1 MKNIALFAAATIFVA
16 GTAAANGVSAGHA
29 QFAALLGVD
38 PQAYSLAE
46 LTELEVALSDNDTAR
61 AAYILSHENR
71 EQRGGAGNVSAGKA
85 QLAAGL
91 GVNPADYSLAELS
104 ALAAARE
111 GDKN

>member
-1 MKNIALFAAATIFVA
+1 MKNIALFAVATIFAA
-16 GTAAANGVSAGHA
+16 GTAAADGISAGHA

-46 LTELEVALSDNDTAR
+46 LSALDAALSDNDSTR
-61 AAYILSHENR
+61 AAYIQSHENR
-71 EQRGGAGNVSAGKA
+71 EQHGGVGTVSAGKA

-104 ALAAARE
+104 ALVAAQE
-111 GDKN
+111 SDKN